1 MYSEGEEEGR
11 KKPALLLSTEGGRR
25 RRGKGREAFLSSSPP
40 PSSVTPP
47 SHSHISLFSSSSLTV
62 RPSEE
67 LSYPS
72 FAMRDM
78 QNAAGIMSGRQL
90 YSILVLFS

>member
-1 MYSEGEEEGR
+1 MYSGGEEEGR

-25 RRGKGREAFLSSSPP
+25 RRGKEEAFLSSSS
-40 PSSVTPP
+40 SSVTPP

-67 LSYPS
+67 LSYQS
-72 FAMRDM
+72 FALRDM
-78 QNAAGIMSGRQL
+78 QNAAGIMCQ
-90 YSILVLFS
+90 

>member
-1 MYSEGEEEGR
+1 MYSGGEEEGR
-11 KKPALLLSTEGGRR
+11 KKPALLLSTEWGRR
-25 RRGKGREAFLSSSPP
+25 RRGKGREAFLSSSS

-72 FAMRDM
+72 FALRDM
-78 QNAAGIMSGRQL
+78 QNDAGIMSGRQL